1 MNRSHAIASLR
12 SITYLTDL
20 VRELIAR
27 DLRVRYKRS
36 VLGIGWSLM
45 NPLLHLAILYVVF
58 QVALP
63 LRIPHYPL
71 YLFTGILVW
80 SWFQSS
86 LQAASGT
93 IVENAP
99 LIKQPGFPSA
109 VLPAVAVGTNLINFL
124 LALPIVFIFLLV
136 ERVPLTP
143 AAAFLPLIILLQA
156 VFTVSVAYVPAAL
169 HAPYRDTQ
177 YLLGV
182 VLTLGFYLVPVFYEA
197 GNLPPSVRW
206 IYRSNPMVLLMDA
219 YRAVLIGGRWPQIRE
234 LALVAAVSIALL
246 FLTRALFL
254 RFSRD
259 FVENL

>member
-1 MNRSHAIASLR
+1 MTTSVR
-12 SITYLTDL
+12 SITYLADL

-27 DLRVRYKRS
+27 DVKVRYKRS
-36 VLGIGWSLM
+36 ALGMGWSLM

-58 QVALP
+58 QLVLP
-63 LRIPHYPL
+63 LRIGHYPL

-86 LQAASGT
+86 LLAASGT
-93 IVENAP
+93 IVENAA

-109 VLPAVAVGTNLINFL
+109 VLPAVAVCTHLINFL
-124 LALPIVFIFLLV
+124 MALPIVFVFLLV

-143 AAAFLPLIILLQA
+143 AASVLPVIILLQA
-156 VFTVSVAYVPAAL
+156 LFPVSVAYVPAAL
-169 HAPYRDTQ
+169 HAPFRDAQ

-182 VLTLGFYLVPVFYEA
+182 ALTLGFYLVPVFYEA
-197 GNLPPSVRW
+197 SNLPPGVRW

-219 YRAVLIGGRWPQIRE
+219 YRSVLIAGKWPDAGE
-234 LALVAAVSIALL
+234 LAAVAAISGGLL
-246 FLTRALFL
+246 LLTRATFL